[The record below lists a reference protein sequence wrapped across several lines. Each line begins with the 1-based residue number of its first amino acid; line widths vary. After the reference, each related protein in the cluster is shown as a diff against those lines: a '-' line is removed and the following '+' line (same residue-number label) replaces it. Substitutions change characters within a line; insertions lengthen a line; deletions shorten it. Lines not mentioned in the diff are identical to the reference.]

1 MLPELKLIAKLTGV
15 TAIFGAV
22 IGILI
27 GALAEDYVLWVS
39 LMTITGGGFGVALSY
54 GFLPE
59 S

>member
-1 MLPELKLIAKLTGV
+1 MPELKLIAKWTVV

-22 IGILI
+22 LGFLI
-27 GALAEDYVLWVS
+27 GALAENYLLWVS
-39 LMTITGGGFGVALSY
+39 LMTIAGGGFGIALSY

>member
-1 MLPELKLIAKLTGV
+1 MLPELKLIAKWTV
-15 TAIFGAV
+15 ATAIFGAV

-27 GALAEDYVLWVS
+27 GALAEDFILWVL
-39 LMTITGGGFGVALSY
+39 LMTVAGGGFGMALSY